1 MFHFICLFLVLL
13 AARSSVYCEHPKSLS
28 PRNFFITASV
38 SHFSIHTGCI
48 WKNAMPYH
56 AASLWYCVLRGK
68 SSIMKN
74 IFVCKWVHSIME
86 HMSKELADG
95 LAYSWG
101 TVWHVSNSAWAW
113 LIADQGAHWWSNTR
127 LHGSSCARPSSRTC
141 PQETTVCEKL
151 RCGSMS
157 LEQADKFSYRE
168 YREGQLRG
176 LVWGT
181 VCCFGTRYPWTNLQ
195 KMTRQ
200 ESSFVHPYPWAPE
213 LTPQWKSCGS
223 SLWKHRAL
231 NLCLHTMIKKGIGT
245 HLKMKCAI

>member
-1 MFHFICLFLVLL
+1 MDWHTLGVLFDMYPILL
-13 AARSSVYCEHPKSLS
+13 
-28 PRNFFITASV
+28 
-38 SHFSIHTGCI
+38 
-48 WKNAMPYH
+48 
-56 AASLWYCVLRGK
+56 
-68 SSIMKN
+68 
-74 IFVCKWVHSIME
+74 
-86 HMSKELADG
+86 ELD
-95 LAYSWG
+95 
-101 TVWHVSNSAWAW
+101 W
-113 LIADQGAHWWSNTR
+113 LLIKVPIGEATHD

-151 RCGSMS
+151 WCGSMS